1 MSEVQ
6 RNLDAWA
13 KRQRG
18 AVVVLAK
25 NWAGQLERRAKQN
38 APWTD
43 RTSNARNGLFGSTA
57 VEGNQVFIRVAH
69 SMEYGVFL
77 ELANDGRFAILKPT
91 VSDATA
97 EIERAYRRLWE

>member
-1 MSEVQ
+1 MSDVQ

-18 AVVVLAK
+18 AAVALAQSL
-25 NWAGQLERRAKQN
+25 AGQLEGRVKKN

-43 RTSNARNGLFGSTA
+43 RTSNARNGLFGSTE
-57 VEGNQVFIRVAH
+57 VRGDTVYIRVAH

-91 VSDATA
+91 VSGAVA
-97 EIERAYRRLWE
+97 EIEGSYRRLWQ

>member
-18 AVVVLAK
+18 AVVALAK
-25 NWAGQLERRAKQN
+25 TWAGQLEGRAKRN
-38 APWTD
+38 APWQD
-43 RTSNARNGLFGSTA
+43 RTSNARNGLFGSTEIRGDT
-57 VEGNQVFIRVAH
+57 VYIRVAH

-77 ELANDGRFAILKPT
+77 ELANDGRFAILRPT
-91 VSDATA
+91 VNAATA
-97 EIERAYRRLWE
+97 EIEGAYRRLWE